1 MSQCANPI
9 RGEVARF
16 TLLDSCGVPVTGDG
30 SAQVTTDAW
39 TEITITPNY
48 EDGTRLL
55 QLKANGEPC
64 VNEQG
69 PSFLNWIDEVTNLCT
84 LDVDLI
90 ALVFG
95 EDPIVSTAEAD
106 FVGVQFGTGL
116 LNARFSKEIWQPVA
130 GEDSCDAEGNQRWVY
145 WAFPHEYNARVQ
157 ELTFTNDVFTFGFA
171 SMSKPASPLWDI
183 GDPWLSDSPV
193 STWGP
198 GKHFAFAIT
207 TVQPPEPA
215 CGAVEIFS

>member
-1 MSQCANPI
+1 VSICASPI

-16 TLLDSCGVPVTGDG
+16 TLLNSCGVPVTGDG

-39 TEITITPNY
+39 TEITVTPNY

-64 VNEQG
+64 VNEQS

-95 EDPIVSTAEAD
+95 EDPIVDGSE
-106 FVGVQFGTGL
+106 FSGVTFGTGL
-116 LNARFSKEIWQPVA
+116 LNARFSKEVWQPVA
-130 GEDSCDAEGNQRWVY
+130 GDDACDENGLQRWIY
-145 WAFPHEYNARVQ
+145 WAFPHEYNARV
-157 ELTFTNDVFTFGFA
+157 EALTFTNDVFTFGFA
-171 SMSKPASPLWDI
+171 SMSKAASPLWNI
-183 GDPWLSDSPV
+183 GDPWLADSPTA
-193 STWGP
+193 TWEP
-198 GKHFAFAIT
+198 GKHFAFNIT
-207 TVQPPEPA
+207 TVAPPEPA
-215 CGAVEIFS
+215 CGALEIES

>member
-1 MSQCANPI
+1 MSVCANPI

-16 TLLDSCGVPVTGDG
+16 TLLDACGVPVTGDG

-116 LNARFSKEIWQPVA
+116 LNARFSKEVWQPVA
-130 GEDSCDAEGNQRWVY
+130 GEDSCDAEGNQRWIY

-207 TVQPPEPA
+207 TVAPPEPA

>member
-1 MSQCANPI
+1 MSVCANPI

-16 TLLDSCGVPVTGDG
+16 TLLDACGVPVTGDG
-30 SAQVTTDAW
+30 SAQVATDAW

-116 LNARFSKEIWQPVA
+116 LNARFSKEVWQPVA
-130 GEDSCDAEGNQRWVY
+130 GEDACDADGNQRWIY

-207 TVQPPEPA
+207 TVAPPEPA